1 MSFGLIIN
9 HNLGSMSALS
19 ALNSNQDAL
28 QKMLQQ
34 LSTGKQINSAA
45 DNAAGYAISQKM
57 QSQIDGLNQAS
68 QNSQDGISL
77 IQTASGA
84 LNQTQS
90 ILQRMRQLSVQ
101 SSNDTN
107 TAQDR
112 TNLQAEVG
120 QLVQQIDNIATT
132 TQFNTKDLL
141 NGGAGLQ
148 GTVTDTT
155 NSASS
160 GLLSIVGGGT
170 GVASG
175 SSVTL
180 GSIAAATTS
189 SLTFTG
195 DTNGIKVGVA
205 STMSVNGVSISLTA
219 GETGAQVASAINAVS
234 GQTGVSAAYGATG
247 SGGAYQLVMSG
258 SGVGSGSEFKVSGLT
273 QTGTVASNTFET
285 TATTPAAVTATDS
298 GGTSVTTMASGT
310 PYNIQGKDAVATLSS
325 PASGVTFTSSG
336 NVLTFHGTG
345 YEGLQLQVASNFNAG
360 SDSFTAAV
368 TSNNSLNLQI
378 GANQGQTMS
387 VSIGSMTSSA
397 LGVNGID
404 ITSASSASAAISTID
419 TALQTVSAQQA
430 NLGAYQNRLQDSIA
444 NVDTSSQNL
453 TTAQAGITD
462 TNMASAM
469 ANFTKDNVLQQAAIS
484 MLAQANQQ
492 PQLVLKLLG

>member
-9 HNLGSMSALS
+9 HNLGSMSALA
-19 ALNSNQDAL
+19 ALNQNQNAL
-28 QKMLQQ
+28 QGMLKQ

-84 LNQTQS
+84 LDQTQS

-107 TAQDR
+107 TVQDR
-112 TNLQAEVG
+112 QNLQSEVT
-120 QLVQQIDNIATT
+120 QLTQQIDNISNT

-148 GTVTDTT
+148 TT
-155 NSASS
+155 ITQQVAGANINW
-160 GLLSIVGGGT
+160 LSVVGGSSATQLGT
-170 GVASG
+170 LAITQATAATSATQTYTLAATAGAQNITINGHTLSYTATG
-175 SSVTL
+175 TAATDAATL
-180 GSIAAATTS
+180 GSLINSNSSLLGASASVSSGALTITNSDVGSASNLTVGAAANA
-189 SLTFTG
+189 LT
-195 DTNGIKVGVA
+195 V
-205 STMSVNGVSISLTA
+205 
-219 GETGAQVASAINAVS
+219 
-234 GQTGVSAAYGATG
+234 
-247 SGGAYQLVMSG
+247 
-258 SGVGSGSEFKVSGLT
+258 
-273 QTGTVASNTFET
+273 
-285 TATTPAAVTATDS
+285 AAVTASSNGSDATVTATS
-298 GGTSVTTMASGT
+298 GLPASDYVATGNLINVTSGT
-310 PYNIQGKDAVATLSS
+310 Y
-325 PASGVTFTSSG
+325 SGMQ
-336 NVLTFHGTG
+336 
-345 YEGLQLQVASNFNAG
+345 LQLNGGVMDSATATNNTASIDVTGNGVMNF
-360 SDSFTAAV
+360 
-368 TSNNSLNLQI
+368 QI

-387 VSIGSMTSSA
+387 VSIQNMSSAA
-397 LGVNGID
+397 LGVNNVN
-404 ITSASSASAAISTID
+404 ITSSSGASAAISTID
-419 TALQTVSAQQA
+419 TALQTVTAQQA

-469 ANFTKDNVLQQAAIS
+469 ASFTKDNVLQQAAIS

>member
-9 HNLGSMSALS
+9 HNLGSMSALA
-19 ALNSNQDAL
+19 ALNQNQNAL
-28 QKMLQQ
+28 QGMLKQ

-57 QSQIDGLNQAS
+57 QSQIEGLNQAS

-84 LNQTQS
+84 LDQTQS

-107 TAQDR
+107 TVQDR
-112 TNLQAEVG
+112 QNLQSEVT
-120 QLVQQIDNIATT
+120 QLTQQIDNISNT

-148 GTVTDTT
+148 TTVTQQVAGA
-155 NSASS
+155 NINW
-160 GLLSIVGGGT
+160 LSVVGGSSATQLGT
-170 GVASG
+170 LGVTAATAATSAAQTYTLAATAG
-175 SSVTL
+175 TQKVTINGHTLSYTATGTAATDAATL
-180 GSIAAATTS
+180 GSLINSNSSLLGASASVSSGALTITNSDVGSASNLTVAAAANALTVAATT
-189 SLTFTG
+189 
-195 DTNGIKVGVA
+195 
-205 STMSVNGVSISLTA
+205 
-219 GETGAQVASAINAVS
+219 
-234 GQTGVSAAYGATG
+234 
-247 SGGAYQLVMSG
+247 
-258 SGVGSGSEFKVSGLT
+258 
-273 QTGTVASNTFET
+273 
-285 TATTPAAVTATDS
+285 
-298 GGTSVTTMASGT
+298 TSVTGSDATLTSTGLPTGSYVATGNLINVTSGT
-310 PYNIQGKDAVATLSS
+310 YAGMQ
-325 PASGVTFTSSG
+325 
-336 NVLTFHGTG
+336 
-345 YEGLQLQVASNFNAG
+345 LQLNGGVMDSATATNNTASIDVTGNGVMNF
-360 SDSFTAAV
+360 
-368 TSNNSLNLQI
+368 QI

-387 VSIGSMTSSA
+387 VSIQNMSSAA
-397 LGVNGID
+397 LGVNNVN
-404 ITSASSASAAISTID
+404 ITSSSGASAAISTID
-419 TALQTVSAQQA
+419 TALQTVTAQQA

-469 ANFTKDNVLQQAAIS
+469 ASFTKDNVLQQAAIS

>member
-9 HNLGSMSALS
+9 HNLGSMSALA
-19 ALNSNQDAL
+19 ALNQNQNAL
-28 QKMLQQ
+28 QGMLKQ

-57 QSQIDGLNQAS
+57 QSQIEGLNQAS

-84 LNQTQS
+84 LDQTQS

-107 TAQDR
+107 TVQDR
-112 TNLQAEVG
+112 QNLQSEVT
-120 QLVQQIDNIATT
+120 QLTQQIDNISNT

-148 GTVTDTT
+148 TT
-155 NSASS
+155 ITQQVAGANINW
-160 GLLSIVGGGT
+160 LSVVGGSSATQLGT
-170 GVASG
+170 LGVTAATAATSATQTYTLAATAG
-175 SSVTL
+175 AQNITINGHTLSYTATGTAATDAATL
-180 GSIAAATTS
+180 GSLINSNSSLLGASASVSSGALTITNSDVGSASKLTVGAAANA
-189 SLTFTG
+189 LT
-195 DTNGIKVGVA
+195 V
-205 STMSVNGVSISLTA
+205 
-219 GETGAQVASAINAVS
+219 
-234 GQTGVSAAYGATG
+234 
-247 SGGAYQLVMSG
+247 
-258 SGVGSGSEFKVSGLT
+258 
-273 QTGTVASNTFET
+273 
-285 TATTPAAVTATDS
+285 AAVTASSNGSDATL
-298 GGTSVTTMASGT
+298 TSTGLPAGSYVATGNLINVTSGT
-310 PYNIQGKDAVATLSS
+310 Y
-325 PASGVTFTSSG
+325 SGMQ
-336 NVLTFHGTG
+336 
-345 YEGLQLQVASNFNAG
+345 LQLNGGVMSSTAG
-360 SDSFTAAV
+360 SNTASIDV
-368 TSNNSLNLQI
+368 TGNGVMNFQI

-387 VSIGSMTSSA
+387 VSIQNMSSAA
-397 LGVNGID
+397 LGVNNVN
-404 ITSASSASAAISTID
+404 ITSSSGAAAAISTID
-419 TALQTVSAQQA
+419 TALQTVTAQQA

-469 ANFTKDNVLQQAAIS
+469 ASFTKDNVLQQAAIS